1 MTYTRRDF
9 GRVVLAGVPAVA
21 LWSDR
26 GLAQAAKPNSK
37 WAGVQVGMNVPY
49 SWGTGNFI
57 SVDEVIKRSIE
68 LGVNGLELRAQPI
81 ELELGSPAAKAGAAG
96 AARRGGGG
104 GGNRAAGGG
113 REAAAPQGGRDAAA
127 QGAAAG
133 GRRGGGGGGGRA
145 AQTPE
150 QQAAARAAAEE
161 NRKWRTS
168 VSLDRVRDV
177 KRKFDNAGILVEII
191 KWDGLPA
198 MADDELDYVFQVSK
212 AMGAKALSAELSLE
226 LGKRIGPFADKHQLP
241 FGFHGHAQGP
251 ELFEQIIAQAK
262 YNWINLDI
270 GHYFANHGSPIP
282 FLKKHHA
289 RITHIHVKDRK
300 ANNGDTVPFGEGDTP
315 VVEVLRLMRDNKW
328 PFQATIEFEY
338 SVPAGSD
345 RITEL
350 KKSMEYCRRAL
361 VG

>member
-9 GRVVLAGVPAVA
+9 GKAVLAGVPAVT
-21 LWSDR
+21 LLSDR
-26 GLAQAAKPNSK
+26 VLAQAKPSSK

-57 SVDEVIKRSIE
+57 SVDEVIKRSTD
-68 LGVNGLELRAQPI
+68 LGISGLELRAQPI
-81 ELELGSPAAKAGAAG
+81 ELELGSPAAKAGAAAA

-104 GGNRAAGGG
+104 GGGG
-113 REAAAPQGGRDAAA
+113 RQG
-127 QGAAAG
+127 QGQGSREGGQGTATG
-133 GRRGGGGGGGRA
+133 GRRGGGDGGGGRRGRGE
-145 AQTPE
+145 QTPE
-150 QQAAARAAAEE
+150 QQAAARAAVEE

-198 MADDELDYVFQVSK
+198 MADNELDYVFQVSK
-212 AMGAKALSAELSLE
+212 AMGAKALSAELSLD
-226 LGKRIGPFADKHQLP
+226 LAKRIGPFADKHQLP

-251 ELFEQIIAQAK
+251 DLFEQVIAMAK

-270 GHYFANHGSPIP
+270 GHFLASHGTPIP

-300 ANNGDTVPFGEGDTP
+300 ANGGDTVPFGEGDTP

-338 SVPAGSD
+338 PVPAGSD

-350 KKSMEYCRRAL
+350 KKTVEYCRRAL